1 MPERSSN
8 AIWQGNLKEGKG
20 TMTVGSGAYEGPY
33 SFASRFEQGQ
43 GTNPEELIAAA
54 HAGCYSMALAHGLE
68 QAGNKPESI
77 KTTAKVNIE
86 QVGEGFQITTIE
98 LETEGK
104 VPGISEKDFMEQA
117 EAAKTG
123 CPVSQTLKGAQIKLQ
138 AKLSS

>member
-123 CPVSQTLKGAQIKLQ
+123 CPVSRALKGAQIKLQ